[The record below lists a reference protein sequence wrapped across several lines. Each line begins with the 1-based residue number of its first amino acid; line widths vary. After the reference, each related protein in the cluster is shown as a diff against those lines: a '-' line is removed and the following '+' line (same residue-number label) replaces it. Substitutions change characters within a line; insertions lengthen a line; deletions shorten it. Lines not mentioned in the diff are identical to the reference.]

1 MAPAK
6 ALPPSKA
13 KTPAE
18 KWKAW
23 LASEYNDEQ
32 KFKAN
37 LVSILS
43 YSHLPTYLILT
54 MLNADQHILADVEGS
69 ATLLLPLCR
78 HS

>member
-37 LVSILS
+37 LAL
-43 YSHLPTYLILT
+43 LRALGLF
-54 MLNADQHILADVEGS
+54 S
-69 ATLLLPLCR
+69 A
-78 HS
+78 SAFVIINFGDAFSV